1 MRVRRLEK
9 MVHRR
14 RETKFLIR
22 PPFKTILLDPLARK
36 PYINNV
42 QYESNTLILR
52 LKFHMWGMKE
62 DKSNTLPK
70 IQQYKKV

>member
-14 RETKFLIR
+14 GETKFLIR

-52 LKFHMWGMKE
+52 LKFHM
-62 DKSNTLPK
+62 
-70 IQQYKKV
+70 